1 MNFLSPEEVAKL
13 RSRHRMDNQRK
24 SCDRIKAVL
33 LANEGWTYVKISDVL
48 LLDEQTISRH
58 VQDYKANKKLKNES
72 GGSKSQL
79 DAAQAESLIQHLK
92 EKLYVYVKDI
102 CVYVKE
108 TFNVHYTASG
118 LTSWLKTHRFVYKK
132 PKGRPFKANREQQ
145 EAFIKFYNDL
155 MNTTLD
161 DEPILFG
168 DSVHPTQASKLSYG
182 WIFKGEDH
190 IIPTTG
196 QKTRLNITAALN
208 LETAHV
214 FHQTYDQLSGQS
226 FIDFLKELQKAYPN
240 APCIHLIVD
249 QGPCH
254 RSKEVKAYLKGA
266 DVRIKLHY
274 LPPYSPN
281 LNPIERLFKIMHEH
295 VSNNRHYAKAKE
307 FIEAVKLFFNQTVKD
322 IEEII
327 LNRCTDNFQLL

>member
-1 MNFLSPEEVAKL
+1 M
-13 RSRHRMDNQRK
+13 
-24 SCDRIKAVL
+24 
-33 LANEGWTYVKISDVL
+33 
-48 LLDEQTISRH
+48 
-58 VQDYKANKKLKNES
+58 
-72 GGSKSQL
+72 
-79 DAAQAESLIQHLK
+79 
-92 EKLYVYVKDI
+92 YVYVKDI

-266 DVRIKLHY
+266 DVRK
-274 LPPYSPN
+274 
-281 LNPIERLFKIMHEH
+281 KQ
-295 VSNNRHYAKAKE
+295 
-307 FIEAVKLFFNQTVKD
+307 EATWVL
-322 IEEII
+322 
-327 LNRCTDNFQLL
+327 QLLVIHAVDIYGTIFERVAKLISMAECIVFSLPETTKNQDS

>member
-13 RSRHRMDNQRK
+13 RSRHRMDNQRR

-182 WIFKGEDH
+182 WIFKGEDP

-196 QKTRLNITAALN
+196 QKTRLNIT
-208 LETAHV
+208 ETV
-214 FHQTYDQLSGQS
+214 
-226 FIDFLKELQKAYPN
+226 QKTR
-240 APCIHLIVD
+240 V
-249 QGPCH
+249 
-254 RSKEVKAYLKGA
+254 
-266 DVRIKLHY
+266 
-274 LPPYSPN
+274 
-281 LNPIERLFKIMHEH
+281 
-295 VSNNRHYAKAKE
+295 
-307 FIEAVKLFFNQTVKD
+307 
-322 IEEII
+322 
-327 LNRCTDNFQLL
+327 